1 MQKKLIE
8 KKKEQEGLRPTTT
21 VVKCLLNLH
30 LKQFRPNIKEKDLIV
45 SYHSNK
51 ITTFLRHPEMVTK

>member
-1 MQKKLIE
+1 MQRKLIE

-21 VVKCLLNLH
+21 GVKYLLNLH
-30 LKQFRPNIKEKDLIV
+30 LKQFRPNITEKDLIA